1 MAWKRGDIRRVKT
14 RGIDCFY
21 GREWLS
27 QVKAMLYTASYHVAR
42 PLPFWFLAGCGKL
55 GVCAPCEKLQ
65 GSDNRPVDFISQ
77 IKKGYAMHT
86 PVTQRTF
93 LSVALASALALAFSS
108 AQAADIKA
116 RNVKFPIVNAIDHPQ
131 GLGAQKFVEVVNQ
144 KSGGK
149 IKIKVFPNGTLGG
162 EQQVAAAMQ
171 GGTVEVSMMS
181 PAQLVGTIKEFVV
194 LDFPF
199 SFASEKQADAVLDGP
214 FGKKLMDYMPA
225 KGWVGLGFM
234 EQGYRSIS
242 NSKHP
247 INKLEDIKGL
257 KIRTILNPL
266 YVDMLNTLG
275 ANAVPMPFPELYSAM
290 ETKTVDGQENP
301 ETTVDASK
309 FYEVQKY
316 FSATRHIYN
325 PQMLMVGKKFWDSLS
340 ADEKKIF
347 EEAAI
352 EARDVQ
358 RKAARAMTEKSRK
371 VMTDHGMQLNEIAPA
386 EIARMRDAVKPVTD
400 KYAAQLDPELVKA
413 FRAELE
419 KTKGLK

>member
-1 MAWKRGDIRRVKT
+1 
-14 RGIDCFY
+14 
-21 GREWLS
+21 
-27 QVKAMLYTASYHVAR
+27 
-42 PLPFWFLAGCGKL
+42 
-55 GVCAPCEKLQ
+55 
-65 GSDNRPVDFISQ
+65 
-77 IKKGYAMHT
+77 MHT

-93 LSVALASALALAFSS
+93 LSVALASALALTFGS

-131 GLGAQKFVEVVNQ
+131 GRGAQKFVEVVNQ

-400 KYAAQLDPELVKA
+400 KYAAQLDPELVKV

>member
-1 MAWKRGDIRRVKT
+1 MYTPMTKRT
-14 RGIDCFY
+14 
-21 GREWLS
+21 
-27 QVKAMLYTASYHVAR
+27 
-42 PLPFWFLAGCGKL
+42 
-55 GVCAPCEKLQ
+55 
-65 GSDNRPVDFISQ
+65 FIS
-77 IKKGYAMHT
+77 
-86 PVTQRTF
+86 
-93 LSVALASALALAFSS
+93 LALASGFAFAFGTS
-108 AQAADIKA
+108 QAADIKERTA
-116 RNVKFPIVNAIDHPQ
+116 KFPIVNAIDHPQ
-131 GLGAQKFVEVVNQ
+131 GLGAQKFVDVVEK

-149 IKIKVFPNGTLGG
+149 IKIKIYPNGTLGG
-162 EQQVAAAMQ
+162 EQQMAAAMQ
-171 GGTVEVSMMS
+171 SGTVEISMMS

-199 SFASEKQADAVLDGP
+199 SFANTAQADAVLDGS

-242 NSKHP
+242 NSKRA

-266 YVDMLNTLG
+266 YVEMFNTLG

-301 ETTVDASK
+301 ETTVDSSK

-347 EEAAI
+347 EEATV

-358 RKAARAMTEKSRK
+358 RKAARAMTDKSRK
-371 VMTDHGMQLNEIAPA
+371 VMTDNGMQLNEIAPA
-386 EIARMRDAVKPVTD
+386 ELARMRDAVKPVTD
-400 KYAAQLDPELVKA
+400 KYAAQLDPALVKA
-413 FRAELE
+413 FQAELE
-419 KTKGLK
+419 RTKNLK

>member
-1 MAWKRGDIRRVKT
+1 M
-14 RGIDCFY
+14 
-21 GREWLS
+21 
-27 QVKAMLYTASYHVAR
+27 
-42 PLPFWFLAGCGKL
+42 
-55 GVCAPCEKLQ
+55 
-65 GSDNRPVDFISQ
+65 
-77 IKKGYAMHT
+77 
-86 PVTQRTF
+86 
-93 LSVALASALALAFSS
+93 
-108 AQAADIKA
+108 
-116 RNVKFPIVNAIDHPQ
+116 
-131 GLGAQKFVEVVNQ
+131 
-144 KSGGK
+144 
-149 IKIKVFPNGTLGG
+149 
-162 EQQVAAAMQ
+162 
-171 GGTVEVSMMS
+171 
-181 PAQLVGTIKEFVV
+181 
-194 LDFPF
+194 
-199 SFASEKQADAVLDGP
+199 LDGP

-347 EEAAI
+347 EEAAV
-352 EARDVQ
+352 E
-358 RKAARAMTEKSRK
+358 ARAMTEKSRK

>member
-1 MAWKRGDIRRVKT
+1 MQAT
-14 RGIDCFY
+14 
-21 GREWLS
+21 
-27 QVKAMLYTASYHVAR
+27 
-42 PLPFWFLAGCGKL
+42 
-55 GVCAPCEKLQ
+55 
-65 GSDNRPVDFISQ
+65 
-77 IKKGYAMHT
+77 
-86 PVTQRTF
+86 VTKRTF
-93 LSVALASALALAFSS
+93 LTAALAAALTLAFGTS
-108 AQAADIKA
+108 QAADIKE

-131 GLGAQKFVEVVNQ
+131 GLGAQKFVEVVDK

-149 IKIKVFPNGTLGG
+149 IKIKIFPNGTLGG

-171 GGTVEVSMMS
+171 GGTVEISMMS

-199 SFASEKQADAVLDGP
+199 AFANEKEADAVLDGP
-214 FGKKLMDYMPA
+214 IGRKLQDMLPA
-225 KGWVGLGFM
+225 KGLVGLGFM

-242 NSKHP
+242 NSKRP
-247 INKLEDIKGL
+247 ITKLEDIKGL

-266 YVDMLNTLG
+266 YVEMFNTLG

-325 PQMLMVGKKFWDSLS
+325 PQMLMVGKKFWDTLS

-347 EEAAI
+347 EEATI

-358 RKAARAMTEKSRK
+358 RKAARAMTDKSRK

-386 EIARMRDAVKPVTD
+386 ELARMRDAVKPVTD
-400 KYAAQLDPELVKA
+400 KYAAQLDPALVKA
-413 FRAELE
+413 FQAELE
-419 KTKGLK
+419 RTKNLK

>member
-1 MAWKRGDIRRVKT
+1 MKKVLTTMALST
-14 RGIDCFY
+14 AMMFAAGI
-21 GREWLS
+21 G
-27 QVKAMLYTASYHVAR
+27 H
-42 PLPFWFLAGCGKL
+42 
-55 GVCAPCEKLQ
+55 
-65 GSDNRPVDFISQ
+65 
-77 IKKGYAMHT
+77 
-86 PVTQRTF
+86 
-93 LSVALASALALAFSS
+93 
-108 AQAADIKA
+108 AADIKE
-116 RNVKFPIVNAIDHPQ
+116 RNAKFPIVNAIDHPQ
-131 GLGAQKFVEVVNQ
+131 GLGAQKFVEVVDK

-149 IKIKVFPNGTLGG
+149 IKVKVFPNGTLGG

-171 GGTVEVSMMS
+171 GGTIEISMMS

-199 SFASEKQADAVLDGP
+199 SFANTAQADAVLDGP

-242 NSKHP
+242 NSKRP

-266 YVDMLNTLG
+266 YVDMFNTLG
-275 ANAVPMPFPELYSAM
+275 ANAVPMPFPELYTAM
-290 ETKTVDGQENP
+290 EMKTVDGQENP

-316 FSATRHIYN
+316 FSGTRHIYN
-325 PQMLMVGKKFWDSLS
+325 PQMMMVSKTFWDSLS

-358 RKAARAMTEKSRK
+358 RKAARAMTDKSRK

-386 EIARMRDAVKPVTD
+386 ELARMKDAVKPVVD
-400 KYAAQLDPELVKA
+400 KYAAQLDPALVKA
-413 FRAELE
+413 FNAELE
-419 KTKGLK
+419 RVKNLK

>member
-1 MAWKRGDIRRVKT
+1 
-14 RGIDCFY
+14 
-21 GREWLS
+21 
-27 QVKAMLYTASYHVAR
+27 
-42 PLPFWFLAGCGKL
+42 
-55 GVCAPCEKLQ
+55 
-65 GSDNRPVDFISQ
+65 
-77 IKKGYAMHT
+77 MHT

-93 LSVALASALALAFSS
+93 LSVALASALTLAFGA
-108 AQAADIKA
+108 AQAANVKA

-131 GLGAQKFVEVVNQ
+131 GLGAQKFVDVVSQ
-144 KSGGK
+144 KNDGK

-199 SFASEKQADAVLDGP
+199 SFANEKQADAVLDGP

-242 NSKHP
+242 NSKRP

-275 ANAVPMPFPELYSAM
+275 ANAVPMPFPELIP
-290 ETKTVDGQENP
+290 KLNNP
-301 ETTVDASK
+301 
-309 FYEVQKY
+309 
-316 FSATRHIYN
+316 I
-325 PQMLMVGKKFWDSLS
+325 P
-340 ADEKKIF
+340 
-347 EEAAI
+347 
-352 EARDVQ
+352 
-358 RKAARAMTEKSRK
+358 
-371 VMTDHGMQLNEIAPA
+371 
-386 EIARMRDAVKPVTD
+386 D
-400 KYAAQLDPELVKA
+400 K
-413 FRAELE
+413 
-419 KTKGLK
+419 

>member
-1 MAWKRGDIRRVKT
+1 M
-14 RGIDCFY
+14 
-21 GREWLS
+21 
-27 QVKAMLYTASYHVAR
+27 H
-42 PLPFWFLAGCGKL
+42 LPVSK
-55 GVCAPCEKLQ
+55 
-65 GSDNRPVDFISQ
+65 
-77 IKKGYAMHT
+77 
-86 PVTQRTF
+86 RTF
-93 LSVALASALALAFSS
+93 LSIALASALTLVFGTG
-108 AQAADIKA
+108 QAADIKA
-116 RNVKFPIVNAIDHPQ
+116 RNAKFPIVNAIDHPQ
-131 GLGAQKFVEVVNQ
+131 GLGAQKFVDVVNQ

-149 IKIKVFPNGTLGG
+149 IKIKIFPNGTLGG

-199 SFASEKQADAVLDGP
+199 SFANEKQADAVLDGP

-242 NSKHP
+242 NSKRA

-347 EEAAI
+347 EEAAV

-358 RKAARAMTEKSRK
+358 RKAAREMTEKSRK
-371 VMTDHGMQLNEIAPA
+371 VMTDHGMQLNEISPA
-386 EIARMRDAVKPVTD
+386 EIARMREAIQPVTD

-419 KTKGLK
+419 KVKDLK

>member
-1 MAWKRGDIRRVKT
+1 MKT
-14 RGIDCFY
+14 QFVRKLFAPLAIVAALGF
-21 GREWLS
+21 
-27 QVKAMLYTASYHVAR
+27 AST
-42 PLPFWFLAGCGKL
+42 
-55 GVCAPCEKLQ
+55 Q
-65 GSDNRPVDFISQ
+65 G
-77 IKKGYAMHT
+77 
-86 PVTQRTF
+86 
-93 LSVALASALALAFSS
+93 L
-108 AQAADIKA
+108 AADIKE
-116 RNVKFPIVNAIDHPQ
+116 RNLKFPIVNAIDHPQ
-131 GLGAQKFVEVVNQ
+131 GLGAQKFVDVVGQ

-149 IKIKVFPNGTLGG
+149 IKVKIFPNGTLGG

-199 SFASEKQADAVLDGP
+199 SFTNEAQADAVLDGA
-214 FGKKLMDYMPA
+214 FGRQLMDLMPA

-242 NSKHP
+242 NSKRP
-247 INKLEDIKGL
+247 IEKLEDIKGL

-325 PQMLMVGKKFWDSLS
+325 PQMLMVGKKFWDTLS
-340 ADEKKIF
+340 ADEQKIF
-347 EEAAI
+347 EEATI

-358 RKAARAMTEKSRK
+358 RKAARAMTDKSRK
-371 VMTDHGMQLNEIAPA
+371 VMTDHGMKLNEIAPE
-386 EIARMRDAVKPVTD
+386 EIARMRAAVKPVTD

-413 FRAELE
+413 FYAELE
-419 KTKGLK
+419 KTKNLK

>member
-1 MAWKRGDIRRVKT
+1 MKKVLTTIAVST
-14 RGIDCFY
+14 AMMFAAGI
-21 GREWLS
+21 G
-27 QVKAMLYTASYHVAR
+27 
-42 PLPFWFLAGCGKL
+42 
-55 GVCAPCEKLQ
+55 
-65 GSDNRPVDFISQ
+65 N
-77 IKKGYAMHT
+77 
-86 PVTQRTF
+86 
-93 LSVALASALALAFSS
+93 
-108 AQAADIKA
+108 AADIKERSA
-116 RNVKFPIVNAIDHPQ
+116 KFPIVNAIDHPQ
-131 GLGAQKFVEVVNQ
+131 GLGAQKFVEVVEK

-149 IKIKVFPNGTLGG
+149 IKVKVFPNGTLGG

-171 GGTVEVSMMS
+171 GGTIEVSMMS

-199 SFASEKQADAVLDGP
+199 SFANTAQADAVLDGP

-242 NSKHP
+242 NSKRP

-266 YVDMLNTLG
+266 YVDMFNTLG
-275 ANAVPMPFPELYSAM
+275 ANAVPMPFPELYTAM
-290 ETKTVDGQENP
+290 EMKTVDGQENP

-316 FSATRHIYN
+316 FSGTRHIYN
-325 PQMLMVGKKFWDSLS
+325 PQMMMVSKTFWDSLS

-386 EIARMRDAVKPVTD
+386 ELARMKEAVKPVVD
-400 KYAAQLDPELVKA
+400 KYAAQLDPALVKA
-413 FRAELE
+413 FSAELE
-419 KTKGLK
+419 RVKNLK